1 MMVGGRKSTTYI
13 TVGIIG
19 IAIII
24 MAVKLVIGFSF
35 KSKIPALPDFRN
47 VAKPL
52 QEQLTLAH
60 NNAIKKPT
68 SANMGML
75 GMVFNSCMFYEKAE
89 VCYELAS
96 KKDNNKWIWN
106 YYLGYLKQEMGDSKK
121 AIAYYRK
128 VTKRNPEIYLASYYQ
143 GECYQKLGLNDSAEL
158 VFKSIINHM
167 DKNAVVIAGDRY
179 DYFPLVAYAMH
190 DLSRIYINTGHVDL
204 AEKILKEVIDYQRA
218 FGPAYRLLGNVYSI
232 KGNEELSN
240 RYLVRANDLTVNP
253 TPVDTLI
260 DKISLLSR
268 SDTYLLKKIDEAEKA
283 VFPEYALTLV
293 NHSLS
298 FFPDNNYLV
307 AKAIKL
313 FLVRDMGKKALKY
326 LPGHFTYFSSDFIE
340 LKSVADLLY
349 TKGFYSQ
356 ALEYYTQ
363 LVKLKPDDNQVKSCI
378 IICLSREGKNEL
390 ALRAVGEMLGK
401 NSTNPSVLAD
411 GITLLLNIGEKEK
424 ADLWLTR
431 LNKLSPSFAKGKQLR
446 GMFDE
451 QNGNWDHALI
461 NYNAAFKNDQSD
473 ITTIR
478 LLGNL
483 LIRQKLW
490 KEAISVYEKALE
502 SHPNDPYLLERLGT
516 LLVTCSDSKLRDI
529 DKGKELCER
538 AFIHTGSHS
547 ITLISAGRSLA
558 IAYALQGD
566 KKNASTVVAMTINL
580 ATGEKVAPEYLDD
593 LRNLLKQ
600 VNSSK

>member
-1 MMVGGRKSTTYI
+1 
-13 TVGIIG
+13 
-19 IAIII
+19 
-24 MAVKLVIGFSF
+24 
-35 KSKIPALPDFRN
+35 
-47 VAKPL
+47 
-52 QEQLTLAH
+52 
-60 NNAIKKPT
+60 
-68 SANMGML
+68 
-75 GMVFNSCMFYEKAE
+75 
-89 VCYELAS
+89 
-96 KKDNNKWIWN
+96 
-106 YYLGYLKQEMGDSKK
+106 
-121 AIAYYRK
+121 
-128 VTKRNPEIYLASYYQ
+128 
-143 GECYQKLGLNDSAEL
+143 
-158 VFKSIINHM
+158 
-167 DKNAVVIAGDRY
+167 
-179 DYFPLVAYAMH
+179 
-190 DLSRIYINTGHVDL
+190 
-204 AEKILKEVIDYQRA
+204 
-218 FGPAYRLLGNVYSI
+218 
-232 KGNEELSN
+232 
-240 RYLVRANDLTVNP
+240 
-253 TPVDTLI
+253 
-260 DKISLLSR
+260 
-268 SDTYLLKKIDEAEKA
+268 
-283 VFPEYALTLV
+283 
-293 NHSLS
+293 
-298 FFPDNNYLV
+298 
-307 AKAIKL
+307 
-313 FLVRDMGKKALKY
+313 
-326 LPGHFTYFSSDFIE
+326 
-340 LKSVADLLY
+340 
-349 TKGFYSQ
+349 
-356 ALEYYTQ
+356 
-363 LVKLKPDDNQVKSCI
+363 
-378 IICLSREGKNEL
+378 
-390 ALRAVGEMLGK
+390 MLGK

-566 KKNASTVVAMTINL
+566 KKNASTVIAMTINL